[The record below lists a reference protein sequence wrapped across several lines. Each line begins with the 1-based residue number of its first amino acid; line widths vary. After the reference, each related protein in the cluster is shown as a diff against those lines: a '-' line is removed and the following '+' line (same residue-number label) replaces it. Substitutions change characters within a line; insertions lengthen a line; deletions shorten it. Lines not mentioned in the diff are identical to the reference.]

1 LFVNYSQL
9 RQDTTPQN
17 FNKPASAARP
27 RRSKPCVHEGT
38 KLLQPFFIKRDK
50 TPRRR
55 WLHASLLCMMLLPGT
70 LATPADIRHE
80 PLKDLNGYFP
90 FSPPADLDSWEIR
103 RDLVRKRLRVAL
115 GLWPTPSRTPLNAVE
130 HGTIDRGDHTVSKVF
145 FESLPGFFVTGNLYR
160 PKEISGLVPA
170 VLFPHGHLKD
180 ARLAKQLPAQLR
192 QQIANGEERFEQGG
206 QSRHQSLCVQLA
218 RMGCVV
224 WHWDMLGDSD
234 SQQLSRTLI
243 HGFKEQRP
251 GMNAADGWGLFST
264 HAELRL
270 QHAMG
275 LQAWNSI
282 RSLDFVMSLPE
293 VDPDRI
299 AVTGASGG
307 GTQTMILAAV
317 DDRIKLSYPVVMV
330 STAMQGGCTCENAC
344 LLRIGTGNVEFAAS
358 FAPKPQ
364 GMNTADDWTVELATK
379 GFPELKQLYGLYG
392 AANQIALNRGEQF
405 PHNYNAVTRSAFFTF
420 LNKQFRLGFENPVIE
435 DDYEPLPA
443 EALTVWDADHPA
455 PPAAD
460 PDFEKN
466 LLRWLAADSDRQVA
480 AWLQSTAAIT
490 SQLRPAIETLIG
502 RRFADAG
509 DVDWQLDKKTR
520 QGATVV
526 MDGLLHNTTYGEQ
539 LPVRWL
545 YPKDWSGDVVVW
557 LDDGG
562 LSAVFENTGGIV
574 PPIQQ
579 LVAAGATVVAA
590 EPATLRFLAANDP
603 PQQRV
608 VDNPR
613 EFAGYTF
620 GYNQPVAC
628 QGIHDILTI
637 VRYLRHGDTT
647 SHDRPRRVH
656 LVGLGHTAP
665 LVVAARVA
673 AAEAVDKVAADTG
686 GFRFGSVTDYRHRLF
701 IPGAVRFLDLPGF
714 VAAGGN
720 SPLLLLG
727 EPGGGQDDFAEL
739 SSKLTGLRRIAKP
752 AVTREDVT
760 AWLLADDPATAA
772 TD

>member
-1 LFVNYSQL
+1 
-9 RQDTTPQN
+9 
-17 FNKPASAARP
+17 
-27 RRSKPCVHEGT
+27 
-38 KLLQPFFIKRDK
+38 
-50 TPRRR
+50 
-55 WLHASLLCMMLLPGT
+55 
-70 LATPADIRHE
+70 
-80 PLKDLNGYFP
+80 
-90 FSPPADLDSWEIR
+90 
-103 RDLVRKRLRVAL
+103 
-115 GLWPTPSRTPLNAVE
+115 
-130 HGTIDRGDHTVSKVF
+130 
-145 FESLPGFFVTGNLYR
+145 
-160 PKEISGLVPA
+160 
-170 VLFPHGHLKD
+170 
-180 ARLAKQLPAQLR
+180 
-192 QQIANGEERFEQGG
+192 
-206 QSRHQSLCVQLA
+206 
-218 RMGCVV
+218 
-224 WHWDMLGDSD
+224 
-234 SQQLSRTLI
+234 
-243 HGFKEQRP
+243 
-251 GMNAADGWGLFST
+251 MNAADGWGLFST

-405 PHNYNAVTRSAFFTF
+405 PHNYNAVTRSAFFSF
-420 LNKQFRLGFENPVIE
+420 LNKQFGLGFENPVIE
-435 DDYEPLPA
+435 DDYDPLPA
-443 EALTVWDADHPA
+443 EALSVWDAGHPA

-490 SQLRPAIETLIG
+490 SQLQPAIETVIG
-502 RRFADAG
+502 RQFKQAG
-509 DVDWQLDKKTR
+509 DVEWRLDKKTR
-520 QGATVV
+520 QGTTVV
-526 MDGLLHNTTYGEQ
+526 MDGVLHNTTYGEQ

-557 LDDGG
+557 LDDEG
-562 LSAVFENTGGIV
+562 LSSLLNDSGEII
-574 PPIQQ
+574 PPVQQ

-590 EPATLRFLAANDP
+590 EPATLRFLAANEP

-628 QGIHDILTI
+628 QGIHDILTL
-637 VRYLRHGDTT
+637 VSYLRHGDTT

-673 AAEAVDKVAADTG
+673 AAEVVDKVAADTG
-686 GFRFGSVTDYRHRLF
+686 GFRFGSLTDYRHRLF

-714 VAAGGN
+714 AVAGG
-720 SPLLLLG
+720 SRPLLLLG
-727 EPGGGQDDFAEL
+727 EPATDQDGSVGFPSNAAWL
-739 SSKLTGLRRIAKP
+739 YQIANP
-752 AVTREDVT
+752 ALDRSDIVG
-760 AWLLADDPATAA
+760 WLLADDPSTVVV
-772 TD
+772 D